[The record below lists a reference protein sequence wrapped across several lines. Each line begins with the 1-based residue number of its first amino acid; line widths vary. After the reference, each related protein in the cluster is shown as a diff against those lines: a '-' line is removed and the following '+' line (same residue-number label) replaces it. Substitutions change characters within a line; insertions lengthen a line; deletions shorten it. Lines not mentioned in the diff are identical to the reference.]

1 MHLKNS
7 WNFHDDQ
14 YLCKNVIDEYIDI
27 KSSINVF
34 NCQNIKIILIV
45 HRWEHF
51 VNYNLCIYC
60 HMEIFKATIFYIY
73 LIEDIYFN
81 DLCIIYVLWF
91 LYLYDWKYLLQ
102 IFIYGC
108 DLYFIQL
115 THFKS
120 ILHFHTPWRR
130 CHSYSDIEKIKQTL
144 YSLECSKLENDI
156 FGVTFLIKYLFWSL
170 HLLSSSDILHC
181 PQKSLL

>member
-45 HRWEHF
+45 HRSEHF

-60 HMEIFKATIFYIY
+60 HMAIFKATTFYIY

-81 DLCIIYVLWF
+81 DLCIIYVL
-91 LYLYDWKYLLQ
+91 
-102 IFIYGC
+102 
-108 DLYFIQL
+108 
-115 THFKS
+115 
-120 ILHFHTPWRR
+120 
-130 CHSYSDIEKIKQTL
+130 
-144 YSLECSKLENDI
+144 
-156 FGVTFLIKYLFWSL
+156 
-170 HLLSSSDILHC
+170 
-181 PQKSLL
+181 